1 MSPLRQ
7 RLIDDLRLRNYSPRT
22 VEAYVAAVARLA
34 AHFGRSPDQLGA
46 EHLRAFQLQML
57 DQGASWSLFNQTVCG
72 LRFFYTVTLRR
83 QDQVAALPYGKKPK
97 TLPAV
102 LSREEVLQFLDAVA
116 DPRQRMLLRT
126 TYACGLRLSET
137 VRLRVSD
144 IDSRR
149 MVLHV
154 RQGKGQKDRL
164 LPLSPRLL
172 EELRAYW
179 KQYRPRDWLFAGQ
192 GRTGH
197 LSRAAVQRLV
207 IKVVRRL
214 GWRKKASAHTLR
226 HSYATHL
233 LDAGVEVVTL
243 QRLLGHR
250 HLSTTARYLHLSMQH
265 LQRTPSPLDA
275 LVASP
280 AAEPL
285 VLPAGTA
292 PASQSPVSP
301 ATGERLCPS

>member
-7 RLIDDLRLRNYSPRT
+7 RLIEDLRLRNYSPRT
-22 VEAYVAAVARLA
+22 IEAYVAAVARLA
-34 AHFGRSPDQLGA
+34 THFGRSPDQLGA

-57 DQGASWSLFNQTVCG
+57 QQGTSWSLFNQTVCG
-72 LRFFYTVTLRR
+72 LRFFYTITLRR
-83 QDQVAALPYGKKPK
+83 PDQVTALPYGKKPK
-97 TLPAV
+97 TLPMV
-102 LSREEVLQFLDAVA
+102 LSREEVLQFFDAVA
-116 DPRQRMLLRT
+116 DARQRMVLRA
-126 TYACGLRLSET
+126 TYACGLRLSEA
-137 VRLRVSD
+137 VQLRVSD

-154 RQGKGQKDRL
+154 RQGKGQKERL

-214 GWRKKASAHTLR
+214 GWQKKASAHTLR

-233 LDAGVEVVTL
+233 LEAGVDVATV

-275 LVASP
+275 LLASP
-280 AAEPL
+280 AAATSAQ
-285 VLPAGTA
+285 PATPA
-292 PASQSPVSP
+292 PASQNPLSP
-301 ATGERLCPS
+301 ATGERRCPA